1 MAQHS
6 PFPSNNP
13 FSDPRVNPYA
23 AAQTPFGTPQARGGG
38 SNGLAIAGLIL
49 TICGLVAFW
58 VPVVGFGLSLTGFI
72 LAGFGL
78 RRAKTKHAGVG
89 KKMSI
94 AALLV
99 GTVATLVGGAW
110 TGGTVAYGVY
120 SADAAHD
127 FARIHVAIDSFKA
140 REGRVPTSL
149 AELDNPGL
157 IKDYFGNTY
166 GYSVDEAGNFNIDA
180 EAFGACNQV
189 FEAMQFKYDSAAKA
203 IRLKS
208 GQFLLDPEAFRI
220 IAKEMV
226 GPHAIFDSKSNSDAC
241 PAACPAKDSAP
252 VAPAAPKSPERVG
265 EDA

>member
-6 PFPSNNP
+6 PFPNNNP

-23 AAQTPFGTPQARGGG
+23 AAQTPFGTPQSRPTG

-49 TICGLVAFW
+49 TICGLMAFW
-58 VPVVGFGLSLTGFI
+58 VPVIGFGLSLTGFI

-94 AALLV
+94 AALLI

-110 TGGTVAYGVY
+110 TGGTVAYGLY
-120 SADAAHD
+120 SADALHD
-127 FARIHVAIDSFKA
+127 FARIHVAVDSFKA

-166 GYSVDEAGNFNIDA
+166 GYSVDETGNFRVNA
-180 EAFGACNQV
+180 EAFGACNMV
-189 FEAMQFKYDSAAKA
+189 FEAMQFNYDSAAKA
-203 IRLKS
+203 VRLKD
-208 GQFLLDPEAFRI
+208 GQFLFDADAFRM
-220 IAKEMV
+220 IAKELV
-226 GPHAIFDSKSNSDAC
+226 GPHALFDSNSKSTAC
-241 PAACPAKDSAP
+241 PADCPAKDSAP
-252 VAPAAPKSPERVG
+252 NAAPASAERVG
-265 EDA
+265 ENA